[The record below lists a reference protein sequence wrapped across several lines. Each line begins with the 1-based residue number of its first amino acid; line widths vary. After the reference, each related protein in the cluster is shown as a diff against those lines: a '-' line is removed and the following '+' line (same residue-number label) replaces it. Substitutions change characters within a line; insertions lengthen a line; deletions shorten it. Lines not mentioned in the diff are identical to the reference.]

1 MDFIVGIYSF
11 IMDVWRDAMNAP
23 TPLEAGLII
32 MFNGGWVFVV
42 AAGWDAF
49 KAWWLN
55 KKRNEYHNRTR
66 KFILL
71 AIDVPRDNE
80 QSPRAVEGIF
90 NQLHGALPGANTLW
104 QTWGLGKTVDY
115 FSLEIVSID
124 GYVQFLIY
132 AMEDYRDLVESAFY
146 AQYPD
151 AEITEVEDYVD
162 GPNGDFVNLNFPNDK
177 YDIFGTEFILAKNNA
192 FPIRL
197 WKDFEHT
204 MSAELKDPMA
214 SLLESMNKIGPGE
227 QLWFQIVV
235 TPEYGKNW
243 ITSAHKQAYK
253 IAGKKIEEKKA
264 GLMDS
269 FLGGALEWL
278 DTLGGQ
284 IFPFYNAGGAEE
296 KKKDDL
302 PSLMLH
308 LTPGEKS
315 QIEGI
320 EMKADKPGFWCKMR
334 YIYIGQKKVFSR
346 ARVVAPMLGAIR
358 QYDSYTN
365 NNLTLHKYTKT
376 SGIDYW
382 LTKYRMSLR
391 KNKILRA
398 IQGRSRA
405 MGSYGIILNTEELST
420 VYHFPVITVKAPL
433 VSRTEAKRASAP
445 ISLPLETPSPFARFK
460 TAGYAKAPAPAS
472 LPEPLPEPTIDATT
486 PPVNEPSVSVPD
498 NLPFV

>member
-1 MDFIVGIYSF
+1 MDFILGIYSF
-11 IMDVWRDAMNAP
+11 VMDVWQDAMNAP

-32 MFNGGWVFVV
+32 MFNGGWIFVV

-55 KKRNEYHNRTR
+55 RQRNAYHNRTR

-90 NQLHGALPGANTLW
+90 NQLHGALPGTNTLW
-104 QTWGLGKTVDY
+104 QTWGLGKTTDY

-124 GYVQFLIY
+124 GYVQFLVY
-132 AMEDYRDLVESAFY
+132 TMEDYRDLVESAFY

-177 YDIFGTEFILAKNNA
+177 YDIFGTEFVLSKKDA

-214 SLLESMNKIGPGE
+214 SLLEAMNKIGPGE
-227 QLWFQIVV
+227 QLWFQIVI

-243 ITSAHKQAYK
+243 ITSARKQAMK
-253 IAGKKIEEKKA
+253 IAGKATEDAKPG
-264 GLMDS
+264 GLMDRV
-269 FLGGALEWL
+269 LGESLAWL
-278 DTLGGQ
+278 DALAGG
-284 IFPFYNAGGAEE
+284 IFPFYNAHASEE

-308 LTPGEKS
+308 LTPGEKA

-334 YIYIGQKKVFSR
+334 YIYIGQKPVFSR
-346 ARVVAPMLGAIR
+346 ARGVAPMLGAIK

-365 NNLTLHKYTKT
+365 NNITPHKYTKT

-382 LTKYRMSLR
+382 LVKWRMSLR

-405 MGSYGIILNTEELST
+405 MGSYGMILNTEELAT
-420 VYHFPVITVKAPL
+420 LYHFPVVTVKAPL

-460 TAGYAKAPAPAS
+460 TAGYATKAPAPPT
-472 LPEPLPEPTIDATT
+472 LPESVVAESE
-486 PPVNEPSVSVPD
+486 VKEPSVSVPE

>member
-1 MDFIVGIYSF
+1 MDFILGVYSF
-11 IMDVWRDAMNAP
+11 VMDVWREAMNAP

-32 MFNGGWVFVV
+32 MFNGGWILVV
-42 AAGWDAF
+42 ISGWDAF

-55 KKRNEYHNRTR
+55 RQRNAYHNRTR
-66 KFILL
+66 SFILL

-90 NQLHGALPGANTLW
+90 NQLHGALPGTNTLW

-115 FSLEIVSID
+115 FSFEIVSID
-124 GYVQFLIY
+124 GYVQFLVY
-132 AMEDYRDLVESAFY
+132 TMEDYRDLIESAFY

-162 GPNGDFVNLNFPNDK
+162 GPNGDFVNLTFPNDK
-177 YDIFGTEFILAKNNA
+177 YDIFGTEFILAKNDS

-214 SLLESMNKIGPGE
+214 SLLEIMNKIGPGE
-227 QLWFQIVV
+227 QLWYQIVI
-235 TPEYGKNW
+235 TPEYGRNW
-243 ITSAHKQAYK
+243 INGARRQAMK
-253 IAGKKIEEKKA
+253 IAGKKTEEKKG
-264 GLMDS
+264 GLFS
-269 FLGGALEWL
+269 TLLEGSMTWL
-278 DTLGGQ
+278 DTIAVA
-284 IFPFYNAGGAEE
+284 IFPFYNATEAAD
-296 KKKDDL
+296 KKDDL
-302 PSLMLH
+302 PSMMLH
-308 LTPGEKS
+308 LTPAEKS

-334 YIYIGQKKVFSR
+334 YIYIGQKPVFSK
-346 ARVVAPMLGAIR
+346 ARGVAPIFGAIK
-358 QYDSYTN
+358 QFDSYTN
-365 NNLTLHKYTKT
+365 NNLSPHKFTKT

-382 LTKYRMSLR
+382 LVKYRMSLR
-391 KNKILRA
+391 KNKILRG

-405 MGSYGIILNTEELST
+405 LGSNGLILNTEELAT
-420 VYHFPVITVKAPL
+420 LYHFPVVTVKAPL

-460 TAGYAKAPAPAS
+460 TAGYAKAPAPAG
-472 LPEPLPEPTIDATT
+472 LPEPDEIA
-486 PPVNEPSVSVPD
+486 PPVNHKPEPVEAVPG
-498 NLPFV
+498 NLPFIDN